1 MSHLEGAGPGSLFQR
16 FQPPSVLLYHLN
28 QRILHLIL
36 TVATVG
42 GGHKFRIKKCAIQID
57 LITTIGLLQAR
68 LSISK
73 SHTTMLAGLH
83 FFTRFAF
90 KLSVCFWTFCVIL
103 RLRDILRPSVVRNL
117 QAGHSWILDTNLSE
131 NSVTRN
137 WNRGG
142 GRASPVVLP

>member
-16 FQPPSVLLYHLN
+16 FQLPSGRCVLLYRLN

-36 TVATVG
+36 IVATVG

-90 KLSVCFWTFCVIL
+90 KLSVCFWTFGVIL
-103 RLRDILRPSVVRNL
+103 RLRGILRPSVVRNKC
-117 QAGHSWILDTNLSE
+117 ASNLFFPSS
-131 NSVTRN
+131 NSTYRPTYEHN
-137 WNRGG
+137 
-142 GRASPVVLP
+142 P